1 MGAAQVQLGP
11 EALSLAALLNKE
23 MGISHERTAQILEL
37 GYGLE
42 TSRSGLCRALMRLGE
57 KAAPT
62 YERMIAT
69 VRTSLV
75 NWLDETGRRVFAHLE
90 WLWVVVSEQVA
101 VYPILLGRGVAAIL
115 GEDSLD

>member
-1 MGAAQVQLGP
+1 
-11 EALSLAALLNKE
+11 
-23 MGISHERTAQILEL
+23 
-37 GYGLE
+37 
-42 TSRSGLCRALMRLGE
+42 MRLGE

-75 NWLDETGRRVFAHLE
+75 NWLDETGWRVFAHLE
-90 WLWVVVSEQVA
+90 WLRVVVSEQVA